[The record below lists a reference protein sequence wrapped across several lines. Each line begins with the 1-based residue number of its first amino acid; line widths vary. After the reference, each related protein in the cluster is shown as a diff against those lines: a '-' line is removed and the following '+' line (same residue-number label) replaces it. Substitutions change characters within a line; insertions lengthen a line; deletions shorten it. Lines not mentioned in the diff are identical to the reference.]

1 MHLPK
6 YVTSQESDHIFM
18 SNEAVLSKKAS
29 FLNLGLVP
37 DLLSALEKQQFTIPT
52 PIQEKA
58 IPVAITEKDIIGI
71 AQTGTGKTMAFGLP
85 MMQRIA
91 KTNGQGLILLP
102 TRELAMQVEESLLKI
117 GRTLGLKTAIL
128 VGGASMS
135 MQRQRIYSH
144 PHIIIGTPGRIIDHL
159 QRRNLNLSKVNTLVL
174 DEADR
179 MLDMGFAPQIKE
191 VLETV
196 PTDRQTML
204 FSATMPGR
212 IVAIAS
218 KYMKS
223 PIRIEV
229 AQSGTAAEK
238 VEQEMFVVNP
248 HQKRLLVSKL
258 LKQYKGTVLIF
269 TRTKFGAS
277 KLCRFL
283 ITSGFSTSEI
293 HSNKSFAQRQV
304 ALNLFKQGRSRIL
317 VATDVASRG
326 IDVSNIE
333 LVINYDLPDDPED
346 YVHRIGRTGRAG
358 KGGRAISFAMSDQK
372 YKVVQIERLIRNSIS
387 ISKTPELELP
397 TQPAFNSFRPVQTRT
412 NTSFQGRGRSS
423 FQGQGRGQ
431 KQVSGQGNRRFPKR
445 NGGQFNYGL
454 GW

>member
-1 MHLPK
+1 ML
-6 YVTSQESDHIFM
+6 
-18 SNEAVLSKKAS
+18 NEAKLSKKAT

-58 IPVAITEKDIIGI
+58 IPVAISEKDIIGI
-71 AQTGTGKTMAFGLP
+71 AQTGTGKTLAFGLP

-117 GRTLGLKTAIL
+117 ARTLGLKTAIL

-196 PTDRQTML
+196 PTNRQTML

-212 IVAIAS
+212 IVAIAA

-283 ITSGFSTSEI
+283 ITSGFSASEI

-326 IDVSNIE
+326 IDVSDIE

-358 KGGRAISFAMSDQK
+358 KGGKAISFALPTQK
-372 YKVVQIERLIRNSIS
+372 HKVVQVERLIRNNIT
-387 ISKTPELELP
+387 ISKTPELEQSIQQA
-397 TQPAFNSFRPVQTRT
+397 TNSFRPTQIKTPI
-412 NTSFQGRGRSS
+412 QGRGRSS

-431 KQVSGQGNRRFPKR
+431 KQASGQGNRRFPKR
-445 NGGQFNYGL
+445 NGGQFNYGT